1 MAVAIARPADL
12 TKERF
17 MTDQRARLIKTA
29 AVASLCTALILL
41 AAKIFA
47 WVLSDSASVLSS
59 LLDSLMDIAASAVN
73 FYAVRYALVPADRD
87 HPFGHTKR
95 SEEQTSE
102 LQSRE
107 NLLCRL

>member
-12 TKERF
+12 TKESF

-59 LLDSLMDIAASAVN
+59 LLDSLMDIAASAVI
-73 FYAVRYALVPADRD
+73 FTPYAMHWCRPTATILLAIPRPKALR
-87 HPFGHTKR
+87 
-95 SEEQTSE
+95 
-102 LQSRE
+102 
-107 NLLCRL
+107 C